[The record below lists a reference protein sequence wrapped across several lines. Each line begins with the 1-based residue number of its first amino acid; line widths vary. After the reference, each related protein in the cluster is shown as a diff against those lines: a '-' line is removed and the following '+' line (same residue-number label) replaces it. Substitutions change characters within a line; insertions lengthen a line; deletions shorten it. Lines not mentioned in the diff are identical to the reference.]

1 MLIKV
6 YLIARKA
13 HRGQKDKAGKSYI
26 HHPIAVAKGVKGK
39 ECKIVALLHDVVED
53 SDITLDVLRNIG
65 FNERII
71 EAISA
76 ITKIEGED
84 YTSYLNRVKSNELA
98 RIVKLSDLR
107 HNSDLS
113 RLKTVTQKDKERVE
127 KYHFAIDFLT
137 AT

>member
-1 MLIKV
+1 MLIKA

-26 HHPIAVAKGVKGK
+26 YHPIAVAKGVKGK

-53 SDITLDVLRNIG
+53 SDITLDVLRSKG

-76 ITKIEGED
+76 ITKIEGEE
-84 YTSYLNRVKSNELA
+84 YTSYLKRVKSNELA

-127 KYHFAIDFLT
+127 KYHFAIDFLMT
-137 AT
+137 I